1 MALACPTI
9 TVDIDPVADICLD
22 GNNVPF
28 DLMAN
33 LTGDDGTGTTTWVGN
48 GITNAT
54 QGTFDPIIAGAGTH
68 NITYTY
74 EQDGCEYNGAVSIT
88 IHDLPT
94 ADFTVDAVIC
104 EFDFATVTYTGTAG
118 AGATY
123 TWDFDGGSILTGS
136 GAGPYEIEWTTAENY
151 NITLTVEE
159 NGCTSTVMSQS
170 VQVDSEIP
178 TFTVSCTSTPTSVTF
193 SWNPVP
199 GATSY
204 TITDINGPSG
214 ILSGTTYEVSGLS
227 IGQSVTI
234 EITAEGSTAC
244 GNTTVIADCS
254 ADNCPTITVDVDAVA
269 NICLDTNALP
279 FDMMLTVTGSNGSG
293 VGTWSGDGITD
304 ATLGTFDPAVAGV
317 GTHTITY
324 TFEEL
329 NCPYTGT
336 TYVTIIELPTSDFTV
351 DAIICESDFATITYT
366 GTAST
371 GANYTW
377 GFDGGNILTG
387 SGAGPY
393 EIEWTTAGIYNIT
406 LTVEEND
413 CASTTTSQSVQVD
426 AVIPDFTINCSSTPS
441 SVTFTWNP
449 VPGATSYSIND
460 VDGPTGILTGTTYE
474 VMGLTTGQF
483 VTIEVTAEGTSTCG
497 DTTITATCSADNCP
511 MISVDV
517 DMVATLCLDAN
528 VLPFDLSETVTGSD
542 GSGVGLW
549 SGDGIIDASLG
560 TFDPMVAGIGTHTVT
575 YTCLLYTSPSPRDQ
589 RGSRMP
595 SSA

>member
-1 MALACPTI
+1 M
-9 TVDIDPVADICLD
+9 
-22 GNNVPF
+22 
-28 DLMAN
+28 
-33 LTGDDGTGTTTWVGN
+33 
-48 GITNAT
+48 
-54 QGTFDPIIAGAGTH
+54 
-68 NITYTY
+68 
-74 EQDGCEYNGAVSIT
+74 
-88 IHDLPT
+88 
-94 ADFTVDAVIC
+94 
-104 EFDFATVTYTGTAG
+104 
-118 AGATY
+118 
-123 TWDFDGGSILTGS
+123 
-136 GAGPYEIEWTTAENY
+136 
-151 NITLTVEE
+151 
-159 NGCTSTVMSQS
+159 
-170 VQVDSEIP
+170 
-178 TFTVSCTSTPTSVTF
+178 
-193 SWNPVP
+193 
-199 GATSY
+199 
-204 TITDINGPSG
+204 
-214 ILSGTTYEVSGLS
+214 
-227 IGQSVTI
+227 
-234 EITAEGSTAC
+234 
-244 GNTTVIADCS
+244 
-254 ADNCPTITVDVDAVA
+254 
-269 NICLDTNALP
+269 
-279 FDMMLTVTGSNGSG
+279 
-293 VGTWSGDGITD
+293 
-304 ATLGTFDPAVAGV
+304 
-317 GTHTITY
+317 
-324 TFEEL
+324 
-329 NCPYTGT
+329 
-336 TYVTIIELPTSDFTV
+336 TIIELPTSDFTV

-575 YTCLLYTSPSPRDQ
+575 YTFEEVNCTYTGTTDITIYGTPSADFTVNAIICENDFATITYTGTANKGATYTWDFDGGNIISGCLLYTSPSPRDQ